1 MFQSGPGILM
11 GSGGALIMAM
21 VECARCGRMADA
33 RSMTACGI
41 CGASL
46 CEDCARE
53 GRGLCEAC
61 GVGEDPERE

>member
-1 MFQSGPGILM
+1 
-11 GSGGALIMAM
+11 MAM

-33 RSMTACGI
+33 RAMVACGI

-53 GRGLCEAC
+53 GRGLCEDC
-61 GVGEDPERE
+61 GAGEEERG